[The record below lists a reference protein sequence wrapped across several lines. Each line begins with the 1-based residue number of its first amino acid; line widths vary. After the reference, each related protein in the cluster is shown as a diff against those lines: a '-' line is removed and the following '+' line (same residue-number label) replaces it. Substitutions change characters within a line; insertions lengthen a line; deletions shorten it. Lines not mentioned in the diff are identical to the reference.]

1 MQRARWG
8 HRWQLPMAG
17 GACRAFSTVELGW
30 GWSMAKW
37 GFISVRTLSEL
48 NIDLADSDSPS
59 TYSMSTDWVPGARSL
74 AHVILSNENRKK
86 TQVRK
91 PRPKEVGDLLRFPWF
106 RLPAQTPSATPQ
118 LVTFAGWQ
126 TQLLATQLAL
136 DKLCRE
142 QAAG

>member
-1 MQRARWG
+1 MGTQVAAANGWRRLQG
-8 HRWQLPMAG
+8 VFHG
-17 GACRAFSTVELGW
+17 GVGVGVVDGQVGLHL
-30 GWSMAKW
+30 
-37 GFISVRTLSEL
+37 VRTLSEL

-59 TYSMSTDWVPGARSL
+59 TYNMSTDWVPGARSL

-106 RLPAQTPSATPQ
+106 RLPAQTPSAIPQ